1 MSRIASLTAS
11 LLDVLSASTPAAVVQ
26 NAGSSQEKR
35 LVTTLDRLAEEATA
49 AGLGSPAV
57 ILIGGAIGEAA
68 EFTAHAVSAKGF
80 AHAA

>member
-1 MSRIASLTAS
+1 MSRIASITAS
-11 LLDVLSASTPAAVVQ
+11 LMEALPSNTPAAVVQ
-26 NAGSSQEKR
+26 NAGSSKERR
-35 LVTTLDRLAEEATA
+35 LVTTLGRLAEEASA

-68 EFTAHAVSAKGF
+68 EFTTHAASANGL